1 MDENNLRK
9 ISYTTEQL
17 SKNIWKGVI
26 MQQSIRNN
34 IIFIVPLTTILG

>member
-1 MDENNLRK
+1 MNGNK
-9 ISYTTEQL
+9 WSKTSYTTEQL